1 MKQKLIFLLAL
12 VALLMFACKKNES
25 ATETA
30 TSATDTSSMTSTTST
45 TGTATSLSDADKTFM
60 TKAAEGGM
68 MEVNLGTL
76 AAAKATGNEVKDF
89 GNRMVTDHGKA
100 GDELKTLAANKGV
113 TLPTQPGDEEKKASN
128 DLSMKKGKD
137 FDKAYMSLMVKDHE
151 KDIAE
156 FEKESKEAQDPD
168 LKNWVTRTL
177 PIIQDHLKMAKQNAS
192 KVK

>member
-1 MKQKLIFLLAL
+1 MKQKLIFLLAI

-76 AAAKATGNEVKDF
+76 AAAKATANEVKDF

-128 DLSMKKGKD
+128 DLSMKK
-137 FDKAYMSLMVKDHE
+137 
-151 KDIAE
+151 
-156 FEKESKEAQDPD
+156 
-168 LKNWVTRTL
+168 
-177 PIIQDHLKMAKQNAS
+177 
-192 KVK
+192 

>member
-76 AAAKATGNEVKDF
+76 AAAKATTNQVKDF